1 MNDHHQKIHALFVA
15 VDELCIASGRNIYV
29 ILPEEEELQIPYLKQ
44 EIRKCLDL
52 I

>member
-29 ILPEEEELQIPYLKQ
+29 ILPEEAELQIPYLKQ